1 MRISDW
7 SSDVCS
13 SDLVV
18 GSLEGDVIALD
29 AGTGAERWR
38 AKVENE
44 VIAAPAVGQGMA
56 FVRSNDGRVTAFD
69 AATGERRWFW
79 AHDMPLLTVRGND
92 APSLGPGYVF
102 VGNRSEEHTSEL
114 QPLMRSS

>member
-38 AKVENE
+38 ATVENE

-56 FVRSNDGRVTAFD
+56 FLRSNDGRVTAFD
-69 AATGERRWFW
+69 AATGERRRFW
-79 AHDMPLLTVRGND
+79 ATDIPLLPFPGHD
-92 APSLGPGYVF
+92 APPLGPRPGLPVHAA
-102 VGNRSEEHTSEL
+102 R
-114 QPLMRSS
+114 PLPAIPLSD